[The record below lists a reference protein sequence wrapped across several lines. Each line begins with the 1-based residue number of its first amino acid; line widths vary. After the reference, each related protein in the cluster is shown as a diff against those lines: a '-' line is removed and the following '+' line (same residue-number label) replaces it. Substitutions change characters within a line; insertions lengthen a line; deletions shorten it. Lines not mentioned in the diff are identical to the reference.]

1 MALINKINLV
11 LWSTNIHTVN
21 PYLVRCCYVI
31 CVLFSF
37 QCEPVSGS
45 LLLHL
50 LVGLPMELCLHCWT
64 MYVWSQHWFR
74 FKCCKAKA
82 LRCKSL
88 NSGWAGSCSAT
99 MRLSVIT
106 FDLKFQL
113 WLGVIRQ
120 ARRRLPRQWARIW
133 LAVCNWLC
141 LPVGL
146 LMWLNLEFWTVWV
159 ICCNTY
165 VDWALEFSKWS
176 RSAPLSKL
184 RTKPVTLNNFIR

>member
-1 MALINKINLV
+1 MAPINKTNLV
-11 LWSTNIHTVN
+11 LRSTNIHTVN
-21 PYLVRCCYVI
+21 PYLVRCCYV
-31 CVLFSF
+31 CFFSF

-64 MYVWSQHWFR
+64 MYEVNIGFDSNA
-74 FKCCKAKA
+74 AKA

-106 FDLKFQL
+106 FDLNFQL

-120 ARRRLPRQWARIW
+120 ARHRLPRQWARIW
-133 LAVCNWLC
+133 LAVCNLLC
-141 LPVGL
+141 LPVGSM
-146 LMWLNLEFWTVWV
+146 MWLNLEFWTVWV